1 MRAYDESMSTGRI
14 TVSLPTRQIE
24 AAKRAVAE
32 GRAASVSAYVSE
44 ALDEAHYTLD
54 DVVAEMIEDFGR
66 PSPEAYAWAEAVWA
80 DAKRLA
86 EEPPS

>member
-1 MRAYDESMSTGRI
+1 MSTGRI

-44 ALDEAHYTLD
+44 ALDEAHDTLD
-54 DVVAEMIEDFGR
+54 HVVAEMIEEFGR
-66 PSPEAYAWAEAVWA
+66 PSPEASAWAEAVWA

>member
-1 MRAYDESMSTGRI
+1 MSTGRI

-24 AAKRAVAE
+24 AAKKAVAE

-54 DVVAEMIEDFGR
+54 DFVADMIEEFG
-66 PSPEAYAWAEAVWA
+66 PASPAAKAFAESVWE
-80 DAKRLA
+80 DARRLA
-86 EEPPS
+86 EGTEL